1 MFLYYPYFICLLA
14 NIEICFSQNHR
25 AMGKSK
31 KIVSQFPTKVKRVQK
46 ICKELKEVQNHRGAF
61 E

>member
-31 KIVSQFPTKVKRVQK
+31 KNSSSVSYQSQK
-46 ICKELKEVQNHRGAF
+46 GSKDM
-61 E
+61 